1 MHLSV
6 LVQTRRRPLWGLR
19 PSSPGLSDVLTY
31 HKLFLKASS
40 WKPRS
45 HTSGITTDISPWAF
59 KVAPVVN
66 NQPANAG
73 DLISSVQLL
82 SCVWLF
88 ATPWTAA
95 HQASLFITNPQSPPK
110 PMSIELVMP
119 SNKLI
124 LCHPFLLLPSIFP
137 SIRRLNRH
145 GLNPWVGKI
154 PWREA
159 WWPTPVFLSGE
170 SYGQKNLAGYS
181 PWSCKE
187 SDMTEVT

>member
-1 MHLSV
+1 MHLSI
-6 LVQTRRRPLWGLR
+6 LVQTCRRPVWGLR

-40 WKPRS
+40 WKPHS
-45 HTSGITTDISPWAF
+45 HTSGVTTDISSWAS

-66 NQPANAG
+66 NRPANAG

-82 SCVWLF
+82 SRVWLF

-137 SIRRLNRH
+137 RIRSLNRH
-145 GLNPWVGKI
+145 GLNPCVGKI

-159 WWPTPVFLSGE
+159 CWPTPVFLPGE
-170 SYGQKNLAGYS
+170 SYGQRNLAGYS